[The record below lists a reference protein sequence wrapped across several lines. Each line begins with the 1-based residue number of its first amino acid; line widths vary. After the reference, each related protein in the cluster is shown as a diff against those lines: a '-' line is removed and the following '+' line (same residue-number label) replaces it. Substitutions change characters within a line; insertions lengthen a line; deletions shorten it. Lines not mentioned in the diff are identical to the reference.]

1 MTLIRK
7 TINVKAPLT
16 NEQLIELDEASKKSI
31 IVDDECPEITEAEF
45 AQFAEIA
52 QKRREERKN
61 PIVSIRLSPD
71 TLDKAKKLG
80 KGYTGIL
87 SRVIDKALNS
97 PEFLRECL

>member
-7 TINVKAPLT
+7 TINVKEPLT
-16 NEQLIELDEASKKSI
+16 KEQLLEMDEASHKPI
-31 IVDDECPEITEAEF
+31 IIDDECPEITEAEF

-52 QKRREERKN
+52 KKRRDERKK
-61 PIVSIRLSPD
+61 PIVSIHLSPD

-87 SRVIDKALNS
+87 SRIIDKALDS

>member
-80 KGYTGIL
+80 KGYTEIL
-87 SRVIDKALNS
+87 SRIIDKALNS